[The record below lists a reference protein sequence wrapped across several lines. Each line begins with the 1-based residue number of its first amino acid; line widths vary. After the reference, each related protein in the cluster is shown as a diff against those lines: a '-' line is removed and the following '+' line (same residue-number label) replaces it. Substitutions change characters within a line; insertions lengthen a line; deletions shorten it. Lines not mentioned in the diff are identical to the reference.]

1 MDDMV
6 TKKDQILDT
15 SLQLFMKKG
24 FDATSIS
31 DILSQLDIA
40 RGTLY
45 YHFESKEA
53 IMDAIIE
60 RLLNQVLEKIEK
72 LMTND
77 SLSQAEK
84 FMGFFASINLTQLTG
99 DEEIVDYFN
108 QPQNALFHEKSNRLL
123 IQKLAPV
130 LAQIISEGIEAG
142 LFDTPYPA
150 ETAELILVGIT
161 GFVDSKDSPE
171 VEDNMN
177 HRMESF
183 LYNAARMLGMSQ
195 SGLDGFKKLFL
206 SK

>member
-1 MDDMV
+1 MV

-77 SLSQAEK
+77 SLSQTEK
-84 FMGFFASINLTQLTG
+84 FMGFFTSINLTQLTG

-123 IQKLAPV
+123 IKKLSPV
-130 LAQIISEGIEAG
+130 LAQIISEGMESG

>member
-1 MDDMV
+1 MV

-72 LMTND
+72 LMTNN

-84 FMGFFASINLTQLTG
+84 FMGFFTSINLTQLTG

-123 IQKLAPV
+123 IKKLSPV
-130 LAQIISEGIEAG
+130 LAQIISEGMESG

-161 GFVDSKDSPE
+161 GFVDSKDSP
-171 VEDNMN
+171 VEENQTN
-177 HRMESF
+177 RRMESF

>member
-1 MDDMV
+1 MV

-123 IQKLAPV
+123 IKKLSPV

-171 VEDNMN
+171 DEDNMN

>member
-1 MDDMV
+1 MV
-6 TKKDQILDT
+6 KKKDQILDT

-123 IQKLAPV
+123 IKKLSPV
-130 LAQIISEGIEAG
+130 LAQIISEGMESG

-161 GFVDSKDSPE
+161 GFVDSKDSPAD
-171 VEDNMN
+171 EDNMN

-183 LYNAARMLGMSQ
+183 LYNAARMLGLSQ

>member
-1 MDDMV
+1 MV

-72 LMTND
+72 LMTNN

-84 FMGFFASINLTQLTG
+84 FMGFFTSINLTQLTG

-123 IQKLAPV
+123 IKKLSPV
-130 LAQIISEGIEAG
+130 LAQIISEGMESW

-161 GFVDSKDSPE
+161 GFVDSKDSP
-171 VEDNMN
+171 VEENQTN
-177 HRMESF
+177 RRMESF

-195 SGLDGFKKLFL
+195 SGLDGFKKQFL

>member
-1 MDDMV
+1 MV

-60 RLLNQVLEKIEK
+60 RLLNQVLENIEK

-123 IQKLAPV
+123 IKKLSPV
-130 LAQIISEGIEAG
+130 LAQIISDGMESG
-142 LFDTPYPA
+142 LFDTPFPA

-161 GFVDSKDSPE
+161 GFVDSKDSP
-171 VEDNMN
+171 VEENQTN
-177 HRMESF
+177 RRMESF

>member
-1 MDDMV
+1 MV

-123 IQKLAPV
+123 IKKLSPV
-130 LAQIISEGIEAG
+130 LAQIISDGMESG
-142 LFDTPYPA
+142 LFDTPFPA

-161 GFVDSKDSPE
+161 GFVDSKDSP
-171 VEDNMN
+171 VEENQTN
-177 HRMESF
+177 RRMESF

>member
-1 MDDMV
+1 MV

-108 QPQNALFHEKSNRLL
+108 QPQNTLFHEKSNRLL
-123 IQKLAPV
+123 IKKLSSV
-130 LAQIISEGIEAG
+130 LAQIISEGMESG
-142 LFDTPYPA
+142 LFDTPFPA

-161 GFVDSKDSPE
+161 GFVDSKDSP
-171 VEDNMN
+171 VEENQTN
-177 HRMESF
+177 RRMESF

-195 SGLDGFKKLFL
+195 SGLDGVKKLFL

>member
-1 MDDMV
+1 MV

-77 SLSQAEK
+77 SLSQTEK
-84 FMGFFASINLTQLTG
+84 FMGFFTSINLTQLTG

-123 IQKLAPV
+123 IKKLSSV
-130 LAQIISEGIEAG
+130 LAQIISEGMESG
-142 LFDTPYPA
+142 LFDTPFPA

-161 GFVDSKDSPE
+161 GFVDSKDSP
-171 VEDNMN
+171 VEEDSMN

>member
-1 MDDMV
+1 MV

-72 LMTND
+72 LMTNN

-123 IQKLAPV
+123 IKKLSPV
-130 LAQIISEGIEAG
+130 LAQIISEGMESG

-161 GFVDSKDSPE
+161 GFVDSKDSP
-171 VEDNMN
+171 VEENQTN
-177 HRMESF
+177 RRMESF

>member
-1 MDDMV
+1 MV

-77 SLSQAEK
+77 SLSQTEK
-84 FMGFFASINLTQLTG
+84 FMGFFTSINLTQLTG

-123 IQKLAPV
+123 IKKLSSV
-130 LAQIISEGIEAG
+130 LAQIISEGMESG
-142 LFDTPYPA
+142 LFDTPFPA

-161 GFVDSKDSPE
+161 GFVDSKDSP
-171 VEDNMN
+171 VEENQTN
-177 HRMESF
+177 RRMESF

-195 SGLDGFKKLFL
+195 SGLDGVKKLFL

>member
-1 MDDMV
+1 MV

-77 SLSQAEK
+77 SLSQTEK
-84 FMGFFASINLTQLTG
+84 FMGFFTSINLTQLTG

-123 IQKLAPV
+123 IKKLSPV
-130 LAQIISEGIEAG
+130 LAQIISEGMESG

-161 GFVDSKDSPE
+161 GFVDSKDSP
-171 VEDNMN
+171 VEENQTN
-177 HRMESF
+177 RRMESF

-195 SGLDGFKKLFL
+195 SGLDGVKKLFL

>member
-1 MDDMV
+1 MV

-123 IQKLAPV
+123 IKKLSPV
-130 LAQIISEGIEAG
+130 LAQIISDGMESG

-161 GFVDSKDSPE
+161 GFVDSKDSP
-171 VEDNMN
+171 VEENQTN
-177 HRMESF
+177 RRMESF

>member
-1 MDDMV
+1 MV

-77 SLSQAEK
+77 SLSQTEK
-84 FMGFFASINLTQLTG
+84 FMGFFTSINLTQLTG

-123 IQKLAPV
+123 IKKLSPV
-130 LAQIISEGIEAG
+130 LAQIISEGMESG
-142 LFDTPYPA
+142 LFDTPFPA

-161 GFVDSKDSPE
+161 GFVDSKDSPAD
-171 VEDNMN
+171 EDSMN

-183 LYNAARMLGMSQ
+183 LYNAARMLGLSQ

>member
-1 MDDMV
+1 MV

-60 RLLNQVLEKIEK
+60 RLLNQVLKKIEK

-161 GFVDSKDSPE
+161 GFVDSKDSPAD
-171 VEDNMN
+171 EDNMN

-183 LYNAARMLGMSQ
+183 LYNAARMLGLSQ

>member
-1 MDDMV
+1 MV

-84 FMGFFASINLTQLTG
+84 FMGFFTSINLTQLTG

-123 IQKLAPV
+123 IKKLSPV
-130 LAQIISEGIEAG
+130 LAQIISEGMESW

-161 GFVDSKDSPE
+161 GFVDSKDSP
-171 VEDNMN
+171 VEENQTN
-177 HRMESF
+177 RRMESF

>member
-1 MDDMV
+1 MV

-60 RLLNQVLEKIEK
+60 RLLNQVLENIEK

-123 IQKLAPV
+123 IKKLSPV
-130 LAQIISEGIEAG
+130 LAQIISEGMESG

-161 GFVDSKDSPE
+161 GFVDSKDSPAD
-171 VEDNMN
+171 EDSMN

>member
-1 MDDMV
+1 MV

-77 SLSQAEK
+77 SLSQTEK
-84 FMGFFASINLTQLTG
+84 FMGFFTSINLTQLTG

-123 IQKLAPV
+123 IKKLSPV
-130 LAQIISEGIEAG
+130 LAQIISDGMESG
-142 LFDTPYPA
+142 LFDTPFPA

-161 GFVDSKDSPE
+161 GFVDSKDSPAD
-171 VEDNMN
+171 EDSMN

>member
-1 MDDMV
+1 MV

-60 RLLNQVLEKIEK
+60 RLLNQVLKKIEK

-123 IQKLAPV
+123 IKKLSPV

-142 LFDTPYPA
+142 LFNTPYPA

-161 GFVDSKDSPE
+161 GFVDSKDSPAD
-171 VEDNMN
+171 EDSMN

>member
-1 MDDMV
+1 MV

-60 RLLNQVLEKIEK
+60 RLLNQFLENIEK

-123 IQKLAPV
+123 IKKLSPV
-130 LAQIISEGIEAG
+130 LAQIISEGMESG
-142 LFDTPYPA
+142 LFDTPFPA

-161 GFVDSKDSPE
+161 GFVDSKDSPAD
-171 VEDNMN
+171 EDNMN

-195 SGLDGFKKLFL
+195 SGLDGFKKQFL

>member
-1 MDDMV
+1 MV

-123 IQKLAPV
+123 IKKLSPV
-130 LAQIISEGIEAG
+130 LAQIISEGMESG

-161 GFVDSKDSPE
+161 GFVDSKDSPAD
-171 VEDNMN
+171 EDNMN

>member
-1 MDDMV
+1 MV

-60 RLLNQVLEKIEK
+60 RLLNQVLENIEK

-123 IQKLAPV
+123 IKKLSPV
-130 LAQIISEGIEAG
+130 LAQIISEGMESG

-161 GFVDSKDSPE
+161 GFVDSKDSP
-171 VEDNMN
+171 VEENQTN
-177 HRMESF
+177 RRMESF

>member
-1 MDDMV
+1 MV

-60 RLLNQVLEKIEK
+60 RLLNQVLENIEK

-123 IQKLAPV
+123 IKKLSPV
-130 LAQIISEGIEAG
+130 LAQIISEGMESG

-161 GFVDSKDSPE
+161 GFVDSKDSP
-171 VEDNMN
+171 VEENQTN
-177 HRMESF
+177 RRMESF

-195 SGLDGFKKLFL
+195 SGLDGVKKLFL

>member
-1 MDDMV
+1 MV

-84 FMGFFASINLTQLTG
+84 FMGFFTSINLTQLTG

-123 IQKLAPV
+123 IKKLSPV
-130 LAQIISEGIEAG
+130 LAQIISEGMESG

-161 GFVDSKDSPE
+161 GFVDSKDSP
-171 VEDNMN
+171 VEENQTN
-177 HRMESF
+177 RRMESF

>member
-1 MDDMV
+1 MV

-123 IQKLAPV
+123 IKKLSPV
-130 LAQIISEGIEAG
+130 LAQIISEGMESG
-142 LFDTPYPA
+142 LFDTPFPA

-161 GFVDSKDSPE
+161 GFVDSKDSPAD
-171 VEDNMN
+171 EDSMN

-195 SGLDGFKKLFL
+195 SGLDGFEKLFL

>member
-1 MDDMV
+1 MV

-77 SLSQAEK
+77 SLSQTEK
-84 FMGFFASINLTQLTG
+84 FMGYFSSINLTQLTG

-123 IQKLAPV
+123 IKKLSPV
-130 LAQIISEGIEAG
+130 LAQIISEGMESG

-161 GFVDSKDSPE
+161 GFVDSKDSPAD
-171 VEDNMN
+171 EDSMN

>member
-1 MDDMV
+1 MV

-108 QPQNALFHEKSNRLL
+108 QPQNALFHEKSTRLL
-123 IQKLAPV
+123 IKKLSPV
-130 LAQIISEGIEAG
+130 LAQIISEGMESG
-142 LFDTPYPA
+142 FFDTPFPA

-161 GFVDSKDSPE
+161 GFVDSKDSPAD
-171 VEDNMN
+171 EDNMN

-195 SGLDGFKKLFL
+195 SGLDGFKKQFL

>member
-1 MDDMV
+1 MV

-123 IQKLAPV
+123 IKKLSPV
-130 LAQIISEGIEAG
+130 LAQIISEGMESG
-142 LFDTPYPA
+142 LFDTPFPA

-161 GFVDSKDSPE
+161 GFVDSKDSP
-171 VEDNMN
+171 VEENQTN
-177 HRMESF
+177 RRMESF

>member
-1 MDDMV
+1 MV

-77 SLSQAEK
+77 SLSQTEK
-84 FMGFFASINLTQLTG
+84 FMGFFTSINLTQLTG

-108 QPQNALFHEKSNRLL
+108 QPKNALFHEKSNRLL
-123 IQKLAPV
+123 IKKLSSV
-130 LAQIISEGIEAG
+130 LAQIISEGMESG
-142 LFDTPYPA
+142 LFDTPFPA

-161 GFVDSKDSPE
+161 GFVDSKDSPAD
-171 VEDNMN
+171 EDSMN

>member
-1 MDDMV
+1 MV

-77 SLSQAEK
+77 SLSQTEK
-84 FMGFFASINLTQLTG
+84 FMGFFTSINLTQLTG

-123 IQKLAPV
+123 IKKLSSV
-130 LAQIISEGIEAG
+130 LAQIISEGMESG

-161 GFVDSKDSPE
+161 GFVDSKDSPAD
-171 VEDNMN
+171 EDSMN

>member
-1 MDDMV
+1 MV

-77 SLSQAEK
+77 SLSQTEK
-84 FMGFFASINLTQLTG
+84 FMGFFTSINLTQLTG

-123 IQKLAPV
+123 IKKLSPV
-130 LAQIISEGIEAG
+130 LAQIISEGMESG

-161 GFVDSKDSPE
+161 GFVDSKDSP
-171 VEDNMN
+171 VEENQTN
-177 HRMESF
+177 RRMESF

>member
-1 MDDMV
+1 MV

-60 RLLNQVLEKIEK
+60 RLLNQVLKKIEK

-130 LAQIISEGIEAG
+130 LAQIISEGIEAR
-142 LFDTPYPA
+142 LFNTPYPA

-161 GFVDSKDSPE
+161 GFVDSKDSPAD
-171 VEDNMN
+171 EDNMN

>member
-1 MDDMV
+1 MV

-123 IQKLAPV
+123 IKKLSPV
-130 LAQIISEGIEAG
+130 LAQIISEGMESG

-161 GFVDSKDSPE
+161 GFVDSKDTPAD
-171 VEDNMN
+171 EDNMN

>member
-1 MDDMV
+1 MV

-123 IQKLAPV
+123 IKKLSPV
-130 LAQIISEGIEAG
+130 LAQIISEGMESG
-142 LFDTPYPA
+142 LFDTPFPA

-161 GFVDSKDSPE
+161 GFVDSKDSPAD
-171 VEDNMN
+171 EDNMN

-195 SGLDGFKKLFL
+195 SGLDGFKKQFL

>member
-1 MDDMV
+1 MV

-72 LMTND
+72 LMTNN

-84 FMGFFASINLTQLTG
+84 FMGFFTSINLTQLTG

-123 IQKLAPV
+123 IKKLSPV
-130 LAQIISEGIEAG
+130 LAQIISEGMESW

-161 GFVDSKDSPE
+161 GFVDSKDSP
-171 VEDNMN
+171 VEENQTN
-177 HRMESF
+177 RRMESF

>member
-1 MDDMV
+1 MAHGESGMDGPVLPAPHTRADRRDAV
-6 TKKDQILDT
+6 TFLHEEIL
-15 SLQLFMKKG
+15 G
-24 FDATSIS
+24 
-31 DILSQLDIA
+31 
-40 RGTLY
+40 
-45 YHFESKEA
+45 SKEKITLVTLA
-53 IMDAIIE
+53 PLTNIATLFT
-60 RLLNQVLEKIEK
+60 RYPAVLEKIEK

-123 IQKLAPV
+123 IKKLSPV
-130 LAQIISEGIEAG
+130 LAQIISEGMESG
-142 LFDTPYPA
+142 LFDTPFPA

-161 GFVDSKDSPE
+161 GFVDSKDSP
-171 VEDNMN
+171 VEENQTN
-177 HRMESF
+177 RRMESF

>member
-1 MDDMV
+1 MV

-108 QPQNALFHEKSNRLL
+108 QPQNALFHEKCNRLL

-161 GFVDSKDSPE
+161 GFVDSKDTP
-171 VEDNMN
+171 VEENQTN
-177 HRMESF
+177 RRMESF

>member
-1 MDDMV
+1 MV
-6 TKKDQILDT
+6 TKKNQILDT

-142 LFDTPYPA
+142 LFDTPFPA

-161 GFVDSKDSPE
+161 GFVDSKDSPAD
-171 VEDNMN
+171 EDNMN

>member
-1 MDDMV
+1 MV

-60 RLLNQVLEKIEK
+60 RLLNQVLERIEK

-123 IQKLAPV
+123 IKKLSPV
-130 LAQIISEGIEAG
+130 LAQIISEGMESG

-161 GFVDSKDSPE
+161 GFVDSKDSPAD
-171 VEDNMN
+171 EDSMN